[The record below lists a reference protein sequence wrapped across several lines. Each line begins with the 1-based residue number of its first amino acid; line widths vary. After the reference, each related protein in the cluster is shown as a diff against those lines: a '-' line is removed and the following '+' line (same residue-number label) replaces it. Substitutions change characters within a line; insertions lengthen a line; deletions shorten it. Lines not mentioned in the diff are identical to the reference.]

1 MNDEEKNKV
10 LVVDDEESLLAVI
23 SQVLSNS
30 GYEVTAAAS
39 GEEAWEMFQADP
51 FYLVITDI
59 VMKEMTGIEL
69 LQNIKQLSP
78 ETQVIIMTSYA
89 SLDTAVNA
97 LRSGAYDYLFKP
109 FEDLDIISAVT
120 DRALEKVRLITENR
134 LLIEKLNRKGDDLE
148 RRVKERTQA
157 LDQANVQLKR
167 EVEQRKRTA
176 VALQQAKDA
185 ADAASRAKSEFLA
198 NMSHEFRTPLNH
210 IIGFT
215 ELVAN
220 GKMGPLQEEQE
231 KYLKNALIS
240 SRHLLAMVNDILDL
254 SKVETGK
261 MALEPSAVDMK
272 LLFHNCLSMFQEKVK
287 SHNIELTADIKET
300 PEAVVV
306 DERKVRQII
315 YNLLSNAV
323 KFTPDNGAVRVT
335 ARKVKHRIRPGLR
348 EQDPE
353 YLKIIEQ
360 AKDSGV
366 DSGNGH
372 EDCLEVSVADSGIG
386 IQAEDLKR
394 IFNRFEQ
401 IDGTINRKHAG
412 TGLGLSLTKALVEM
426 HGGKIWAESKG
437 KDQGSTFRFVIPI

>member
-1 MNDEEKNKV
+1 MEKEEKMKV

-23 SQVLSNS
+23 SQVLSKN

-39 GEEAWEMFQADP
+39 GEEAWDIFQNGSFP
-51 FYLVITDI
+51 LVISDI

-69 LQNIKQLSP
+69 LQSIKEVSP

-109 FEDLDIISAVT
+109 FEDLEIISAVT
-120 DRALEKVRLITENR
+120 DRAAEKVNLLTENR
-134 LLIEKLNRKGDDLE
+134 LLIEKLNRKGDELE
-148 RRVKERTQA
+148 RHVKERTRE
-157 LDQANVQLKR
+157 LDQTNVQLKR
-167 EVEQRKRTA
+167 EIEQRKRTA
-176 VALQQAKDA
+176 VALRQARDA
-185 ADAASRAKSEFLA
+185 ANSASRAKSEFLA

-215 ELVAN
+215 ELVVN
-220 GKMGPLQEEQE
+220 KKLGQLTKEQEE
-231 KYLKNALIS
+231 YLKNALIS

-261 MALEPSAVDMK
+261 MALEPAAVDIE
-272 LLFHNCLSMFQEKVK
+272 LLFHNCLGMFKEKVK
-287 SHNIELTADIKET
+287 SHNITLTSNTKEA
-300 PEAVVV
+300 PESIVA
-306 DERKVRQII
+306 DERKLRQII

-323 KFTPDNGAVRVT
+323 KFTPDSGAVQIT
-335 ARKVKHRIRPGLR
+335 ARKVSRRIRPGLR
-348 EQDPE
+348 QQDPQF
-353 YLKIIEQ
+353 LKIIEQ
-360 AKDSGV
+360 VQSNGTDT
-366 DSGNGH
+366 GNGD
-372 EDCLEVSVADSGIG
+372 ENCLEVLVSDTGIG
-386 IQAEDLKR
+386 IINDDLQR

-401 IDGTINRKHAG
+401 IDGSINRKHAG

-437 KDQGSTFRFVIPI
+437 KDQGSTFRFLIPI